1 VCSSV
6 VVVVVVARAKETGT
20 GTERDRREHS
30 MRVLGRTATCMRVKS
45 LSMGSSSRRGN
56 TNLACSRRQRTVMKA
71 DVIATQY
78 ANALV
83 NTAVG
88 KNVLD
93 DVRADMDSV
102 AQLLKSDEKLNTFL
116 TNPVAQQEKK
126 KSLINAI
133 AKEAEFNEF
142 STNFLCLL
150 VDKQRITSVSEIC
163 DEFETIYCDVTDTEV
178 ATVTS
183 AAALDNDQQ
192 FEIAKKLQSLT
203 GAKNIKLKPKVDA
216 SLISGIIIQYGKGGS
231 KLLDMSVRGQLD
243 TIEAGLLANAPSA

>member
-1 VCSSV
+1 MGRSKQFPSEYQCVRASSSLRV
-6 VVVVVVARAKETGT
+6 QKRPEQ
-20 GTERDRREHS
+20 RDRQGEHR
-30 MRVLGRTATCMRVKS
+30 MRVVGRTATCMRVKS

-56 TNLACSRRQRTVMKA
+56 ANLSCSRRQRTVMKA

-78 ANALV
+78 ATAL
-83 NTAVG
+83 
-88 KNVLD
+88 
-93 DVRADMDSV
+93 
-102 AQLLKSDEKLNTFL
+102 
-116 TNPVAQQEKK
+116 
-126 KSLINAI
+126 

-150 VDKQRITSVSEIC
+150 VDKQRITQVSDIC

-203 GAKNIKLKPKVDA
+203 GAKNIKLKPKVD
-216 SLISGIIIQYGKGGS
+216 
-231 KLLDMSVRGQLD
+231 
-243 TIEAGLLANAPSA
+243 

>member
-1 VCSSV
+1 MGKGKISIAFFV
-6 VVVVVVARAKETGT
+6 RACK
-20 GTERDRREHS
+20 REAAEKQAHTLVWRA
-30 MRVLGRTATCMRVKS
+30 MRVVGRTATCTGVKTS
-45 LSMGSSSRRGN
+45 LSLGSSSRRGN
-56 TNLACSRRQRTVMKA
+56 ANLSCSRRQRTVMKA

-78 ANALV
+78 ATALV
-83 NTAVG
+83 NTAKD

-93 DVRADMDSV
+93 DVRSDMDSV
-102 AQLLKSDEKLNTFL
+102 AQLLKSDDKLNTFL
-116 TNPVAQQEKK
+116 TNPVAQSDKK

-150 VDKQRITSVSEIC
+150 VDKQRITQVSDIC
-163 DEFETIYCDVTDTEV
+163 DEFE
-178 ATVTS
+178 TVTS

-203 GAKNIKLKPKVDA
+203 GAKNIKLKPKVDD

-231 KLLDMSVRGQLD
+231 KLLDMSVKGQLD
-243 TIEAGLLANAPSA
+243 KIETGLLANAPSA